1 MNRTDDLTGSLVLV
15 HPELQDDKA
24 KKQNQ
29 IGMITHADLENDN
42 VIVSFGKGEQALY
55 STDALLT
62 LKPANDIYRD
72 LLSNNKELNKAD
84 FKALFQ
90 ISLLQE
96 YGSSTQTKTAM
107 ELAMKN
113 DTLRNFSMVTLEDSL
128 NRGQAQSMER

>member
-72 LLSNNKELNKAD
+72 LLSNNKELDKAD

-96 YGSSTQTKTAM
+96 YGSSSQTKTAM

-113 DTLRNFSMVTLEDSL
+113 DTLRNFSMVTLEDLL